1 MSSSLRVTSMEEV
14 VQQPY
19 AGFAGLKWQVH
30 KFGGTSVANADCFL
44 RAARI
49 VEDQLGIPDSLRSD
63 GVSFLS
69 SLGNTDCNLAVVVS
83 AMGGKPKVTDLL
95 LDSVKFAAQRD
106 LVSQEECISLVL
118 RKHDECLGI
127 LFSDEPET
135 RDKLIGIVKQDLA
148 NVNDILK
155 TVALMKW
162 QAERIRELVS
172 GFGELWS
179 AQILAALL
187 QKRSKQRTRKIKEV
201 SSNSLHDLVS
211 AVHHEFVFL
220 DARRV
225 ITVDEDE
232 AIQDGAIEW
241 SKSLEKLESVFK
253 QAKEEFSKRQRSG
266 QDCLA
271 DSMLHFIVT
280 GYVASNTHGVACTL
294 KRDGSDYSAAIMGR
308 LLQSN
313 SIQIWTD
320 VDGVLSA
327 DPRRVPLAQV
337 LNEVSYNEAME
348 LAFFGAKVIHPK
360 TMQPA
365 IMAEPQ
371 IPIYIRNTFNASF
384 RGTRIFTGSTSLQNK
399 DKVVCG
405 FTSIE
410 NMALINVEGSGMIGV
425 RGILRRIFSSL
436 EAINVNVI
444 LISQASSEH
453 SVTFALV
460 EADAKEAK
468 AAIEEEFA
476 TELRNN
482 RITNVDLK
490 APCSVIAAVGDGM
503 SQQTG
508 VSGRFFSALGDA
520 KINVLAIA
528 QGSSERNISAV
539 VRAEDSARALRAVH
553 AAFRLSHTTIRVAI
567 IGMNELGDSLL
578 KLLQER
584 RAALRDTY
592 EVDLQVVAVLTQG
605 HSSETVCLEKDVDGG
620 AGSITIESFNKVTC
634 GSNVTDDEDGDKAVS
649 KPGGLSTLLGRLFRN
664 ECTNHVVFDC
674 TNDEE
679 VGKYHAAWLRAGV
692 DVVTANNTGLS
703 GPKEQRNEISKA
715 EKAFGKQSANYL
727 REVTV
732 GGGLPIINT
741 TRTLL
746 HTGDKIRRVDG
757 IFSVSL
763 SYIMFRVSPPADIS
777 RCSNFDQ
784 SSSKE
789 LSEGNHGISPSTDF
803 QIECSFSQAVKE
815 AIDLG
820 LMEEDPTKDLN
831 NEYTAR
837 VLMILSRE
845 LGIHHLETEDILTA
859 SDKLL
864 GNTSDFQNLTK
875 EIDDSVKRR
884 VEEARANGCVIR
896 QISSVDIATSE
907 VEIKFVEVPDHHIFA
922 VTPPSCECVRF
933 FTHRHMTYPL
943 VVQGPSAG
951 ADSTASA
958 LLADLLHHSRA
969 KTNPRAVSLSKS
981 GTSATLNHMTPL

>member
-1 MSSSLRVTSMEEV
+1 MSSSSRLVSIEEAS
-14 VQQPY
+14 QQSY
-19 AGFAGLKWQVH
+19 VGFDGLKWQVH
-30 KFGGTSVANADCFL
+30 KFGGTSVANAECFL

-49 VEDQLGIPDSLRSD
+49 VEDQLGIADSTGD
-63 GVSFLS
+63 VSLSS
-69 SLGNTDCNLAVVVS
+69 SLGNTNCHLAVVVS

-95 LDSVKFAAQRD
+95 LDSVKYAAKRD
-106 LVSQEECISLVL
+106 LASQEECTTLVL

-127 LFSDEPET
+127 LFQHEPET
-135 RDKLIGIVKQDLA
+135 REKLLGIVQQDLA
-148 NVNDILK
+148 NVSDILK
-155 TVALMKW
+155 TVSLMKW
-162 QAERIRELVS
+162 EAERIRELVS
-172 GFGELWS
+172 GFGEVWS

-187 QKRSKQRTRKIKEV
+187 QKRSNQRANKVKVV
-201 SSNSLHDLVS
+201 SLDALQDLVS
-211 AVHHEFVFL
+211 DVHHDFVFL

-225 ITVDEDE
+225 ITIDEDE
-232 AIQDGAIEW
+232 AVQDGAVVWDE
-241 SKSLEKLESVFK
+241 SFKKLESVFQ
-253 QAKEEFSKRQRSG
+253 QAKEELQAKHGSSDETEK
-266 QDCLA
+266 
-271 DSMLHFIVT
+271 MLHFIVT

-308 LLQSN
+308 LLQAN

-337 LNEVSYNEAME
+337 LDEVSYNEAME

-365 IMAEPQ
+365 LMSEPQ

-384 RGTRIFTGSTSLQNK
+384 RGTRIFTRSTSLQNK
-399 DKVVCG
+399 EKAVCG

-460 EADAKEAK
+460 ESDAKAAK
-468 AAIEEEFA
+468 IAIEEEFS

-482 RITNVDLK
+482 RITNIDLK

-539 VRAEDSARALRAVH
+539 VSAEDSARALRAVH

-584 RAALRDTY
+584 RTALRYTY
-592 EVDLQVVAVLTQG
+592 EVDLQIVAVLDQG
-605 HSSETVCLEKDVDGG
+605 SSSEIVCLEQDVDGG
-620 AGSITIESFNKVTC
+620 AGSITLESFNNVTC
-634 GSNVTDDEDGDKAVS
+634 GSEVTHKGDKAIP
-649 KPGGLSTLLGRLFRN
+649 KPGGISTLLERLFRN

-679 VGKYHAAWLRAGV
+679 VGKYHATWLRAGV

-763 SYIMFRVSPPADIS
+763 SYIMFRVSPPADTS
-777 RCSNFDQ
+777 RCSEFDQ
-784 SSSKE
+784 QTIKGHAD
-789 LSEGNHGISPSTDF
+789 GNHGISPSTDF
-803 QIECSFSQAVKE
+803 QSECSFSQAVKE

-845 LGIHHLETEDILTA
+845 LGIHHLETDDILGA
-859 SDKLL
+859 SEKLL
-864 GNTSDFQNLTK
+864 GDTSDFLNLTQ
-875 EIDDSVKRR
+875 EIDANVKKR
-884 VEEARANGCVIR
+884 VDEARAKGCVIR

-907 VEIKFVEVPDHHIFA
+907 VEIRFVEVPDHHIFA

-969 KTNPRAVSLSKS
+969 KTNARAVSLSKS
-981 GTSATLNHMTPL
+981 GTSAALTHMTPL